1 MTCQRCGA
9 LICPDCMRTAS
20 VGFHCPSC
28 AAGAP
33 GGRTVHPLRQR
44 TGDPTVTRV
53 IIAVNAVVFF
63 SGLVSGVSATDL
75 FARGGGEMFT
85 RFALWGPLVDQ
96 GEWWRLIGSAFLHA
110 GLLHLA
116 FNMFLAWMLGQQLEK
131 LHGPLR
137 FLGLYA
143 GSLAG
148 GSLGVM
154 LLEPDAVTV
163 GASGAVFGL
172 MGATFV
178 HQRRRGVNP
187 FSTGI
192 GGLVLINLLLT
203 FGRPG
208 ISIGGHLGGLIG
220 GAVLAWLVDEADRR
234 RAPRWLGTAV
244 PLVFAVVCLVAG
256 VWAAGH
262 WMDPLLG

>member
-1 MTCQRCGA
+1 
-9 LICPDCMRTAS
+9 MRTAS

-85 RFALWGPLVDQ
+85 RFALLGPLVDQ

-116 FNMFLAWMLGQQLEK
+116 FNMFLACSASNW
-131 LHGPLR
+131 R
-137 FLGLYA
+137 SSTA
-143 GSLAG
+143 RCGSSASTRG
-148 GSLGVM
+148 RWPAVRSGSC
-154 LLEPDAVTV
+154 
-163 GASGAVFGL
+163 
-172 MGATFV
+172 
-178 HQRRRGVNP
+178 
-187 FSTGI
+187 FS
-192 GGLVLINLLLT
+192 NLT
-203 FGRPG
+203 RSP
-208 ISIGGHLGGLIG
+208 S
-220 GAVLAWLVDEADRR
+220 
-234 RAPRWLGTAV
+234 APRARCS
-244 PLVFAVVCLVAG
+244 A
-256 VWAAGH
+256 
-262 WMDPLLG
+262 